1 MLKYGVDIFDKNDT
15 RDDELNVRKWMS
27 DRLNRR
33 RVAQTIY
40 IMESR
45 STLNSTSPSF
55 LTPQYRTQSPFK
67 EYFHRIIE
75 NYHSILREPLQAPM
89 TPSESEVQTLLGP
102 KRPPTT
108 LPPPLRHL
116 RTSHTPPWHPLLH
129 DPKTETPQQEL
140 WPMTSKTHETIE
152 KNRVWQT
159 LRSLV
164 RVRFQSWEDYPYW
177 HCNQRLTMSLTVE
190 ASYLDAFSIERDAR
204 FRRDSYIV
212 CVGFNLKFFH
222 LLNLLWTNSS
232 TTPQISHFQ
241 LLRGFSFCPTT
252 AVVVV

>member
-75 NYHSILREPLQAPM
+75 NYHRTVHLQAPM
-89 TPSESEVQTLLGP
+89 TPSESEVQTLLGSSDP
-102 KRPPTT
+102 W
-108 LPPPLRHL
+108 LPRQMRQLR
-116 RTSHTPPWHPLLH
+116 RTEWDKHC
-129 DPKTETPQQEL
+129 
-140 WPMTSKTHETIE
+140 MTSLVGESISNLE
-152 KNRVWQT
+152 KIILIDTAIKGSQCLWQ
-159 LRSLV
+159 LKHL
-164 RVRFQSWEDYPYW
+164 
-177 HCNQRLTMSLTVE
+177 
-190 ASYLDAFSIERDAR
+190 YLDAFSIERDSW
-204 FRRDSYIV
+204 FRRDVYIV